1 MENRQWDFVD
11 SVRFLRKYY
20 ANLPQHTEQKN
31 LKPEIP
37 CELELSR
44 KEESSR
50 GPKHIGKILAGVM
63 SSASCVINNPSAHS
77 VDNQDSKNPKAPQP
91 SNDRILALE
100 QKVENLSHQI
110 EKIVE
115 LLDQN
120 LLMNVS
126 KSG

>member
-20 ANLPQHTEQKN
+20 ANLPEHIEQKN
-31 LKPEIP
+31 LKEA
-37 CELELSR
+37 
-44 KEESSR
+44 SR

-63 SSASCVINNPSAHS
+63 SSASCAINNPSAHS

-110 EKIVE
+110 EKIVK

-120 LLMNVS
+120 FLMNVP